1 MAKKLKHEEEKE
13 KTWKEM
19 GCFDRFFV
27 VIDFPFV
34 WFRKLTIPP
43 CEEDDFDNWLV
54 MAWPILGIPIAVMV
68 ILKKFPKANQAS
80 LLYFIPIIIWA
91 AIWYKNNKERFTPP
105 EKGYIWISFVG
116 MVCGFI

>member
-1 MAKKLKHEEEKE
+1 
-13 KTWKEM
+13 
-19 GCFDRFFV
+19 
-27 VIDFPFV
+27 
-34 WFRKLTIPP
+34 
-43 CEEDDFDNWLV
+43 